1 MMAEV
6 CIMAFVVLCV
16 KL

>member
-1 MMAEV
+1 MAEV